1 MQSSVC
7 SILVLTFV
15 AAGAVAQAAAPPADA
30 LASGLARLQAG
41 DTGRGLLEL
50 DGAARALE
58 ADPARRREA
67 ARAYALLADAYL
79 SLKNEGAASQRYR
92 RALAL
97 DPAVSRD
104 TTLPASTRARLRET
118 AQPRRAQAQ
127 TGDPDGEGGSKI
139 GWILGGVG
147 VAGAAVAILASR
159 GGGLSDPTPTP
170 TGPPPGVTP
179 TPTTPS
185 ANNRAPSVSI
195 REIQPTGQGII
206 RVTRFSFAADASD
219 PDVDSVRVAWDFGDG
234 TTGDG
239 LGVAHIFNREGTFDV
254 RATATDGRGGSA
266 SATRALTARS
276 LSGSWNRGTY
286 TTTLSQEGSTLR
298 GSGNVTFDGT
308 LSDPYGVSGSIR
320 RNGCATTAN
329 WSGTVALRR
338 QHHHLGALTPP
349 AAGGPGKRARRRASS

>member
-1 MQSSVC
+1 MKSSMG
-7 SILVLTFV
+7 SILVFSF
-15 AAGAVAQAAAPPADA
+15 AVAGAAAPAAPPTDT

-58 ADPARRREA
+58 ADPARRTEA
-67 ARAYALLADAYL
+67 ARAQALLGDAYL
-79 SLKNEGAASQRYR
+79 SLKNGTAAAERYR
-92 RALAL
+92 RAVAL

-104 TTLPASTRARLRET
+104 TTLPTSTRARLREA
-118 AQPRRAQAQ
+118 AQPRRAQAPA
-127 TGDPDGEGGSKI
+127 GDPDGEGGSKI

-147 VAGAAVAILASR
+147 VAGAAVAIVASR

-179 TPTTPS
+179 TPTPS

-195 REIQPTGQGII
+195 REVQPTGQGII
-206 RVTRFSFAADASD
+206 RVTRFSFAADSSD
-219 PDVDSVRVAWDFGDG
+219 PDGDSVRVAWDFGDG
-234 TTGDG
+234 ATADG

-254 RATATDGRGGSA
+254 RATATDGKGGSA

-286 TTTLSQEGSTLR
+286 TTTLSQEGGTLR

-329 WSGTVALRR
+329 WSGTVAPTLNEIS
-338 QHHHLGALTPP
+338 LS
-349 AAGGPGKRARRRASS
+349 GPSLCGVSSITLAR